1 MFDGYG
7 WEAERKGRKR
17 QHHTTRSADTVDLIP
32 DLGSRYDLSVC
43 SDRGKALFPVQ
54 KHGWTTWWHSNSES
68 R

>member
-17 QHHTTRSADTVDLIP
+17 QHRTTRSADTIALIL
-32 DLGSRYDLSVC
+32 DYDSCYDFSVC

-54 KHGWTTWWHSNSES
+54 KHGWATW
-68 R
+68 